1 MLWEFQRC
9 LEGKHGERWE
19 SPIGILGAIL
29 LKACGGAA
37 GYRVRGLPCSV
48 IETLDLGQP
57 GWAPAA
63 REVMF
68 KLLGDL
74 TPSWD
79 A

>member
-19 SPIGILGAIL
+19 SPIGILR
-29 LKACGGAA
+29 KACGGAA
-37 GYRVRGLPCSV
+37 GCRVGGLPCCV
-48 IETLDLGQP
+48 TEALDLGQP

-63 REVMF
+63 REAMF
-68 KLLGDL
+68 RLLGDL

>member
-1 MLWEFQRC
+1 MP
-9 LEGKHGERWE
+9 GGETRGEIRVTHWY
-19 SPIGILGAIL
+19 ILGVVL

-37 GYRVRGLPCSV
+37 GCRVGGLPCSV
-48 IETLDLGQP
+48 TETLGLGQP

-68 KLLGDL
+68 RLLGDL
-74 TPSWD
+74 TPFWD